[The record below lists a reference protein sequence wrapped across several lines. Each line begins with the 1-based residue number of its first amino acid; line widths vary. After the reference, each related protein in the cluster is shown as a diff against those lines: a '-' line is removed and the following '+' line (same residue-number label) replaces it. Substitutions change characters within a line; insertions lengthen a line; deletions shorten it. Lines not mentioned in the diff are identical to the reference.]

1 MSKTEISF
9 KNNFIKVNN
18 NINNENNE
26 KEIFNEKKQINNN
39 LNSSNNNLNNNNDI
53 NNKDKNNNDDINN
66 NQNNNNNNNNN
77 NENNYSF
84 NESNPNYSLF
94 RECFNYYLSYY
105 YEQDFVVD
113 EKDEP
118 QNAGFFARLFGNH
131 PKIYQILPELKSERN
146 FIMFLRNNVLPKE
159 NDMFNLI
166 FGKIIYFIENNITDL
181 NIEEDKII
189 KKKTPLN
196 LIKKSYKILNEKMK
210 SFNEMM
216 KIKNDKDIF
225 EEFNINTIPL
235 LMIIQLLYIIE
246 LFPNFIESFIN
257 KCFPNEKEIILA
269 FSFYLSSIEY
279 DRLLS
284 GRLNIFFNRDKMVF
298 DKYNEFYLGLFEQSY
313 ELFESNKNSFYDS
326 FSGIKSEAE
335 NMPSSIF
342 WKSNTFKLKYP
353 AVKTDSSLSHYFNSS
368 SSLNPK

>member
-18 NINNENNE
+18 NINNIDNDKNE
-26 KEIFNEKKQINNN
+26 REIFNEKNPIKNDFNTSKNNEQ
-39 LNSSNNNLNNNNDI
+39 NNDI
-53 NNKDKNNNDDINN
+53 ENKDNDNNEKNNKKD
-66 NQNNNNNNNNN
+66 
-77 NENNYSF
+77 NNYSF

-105 YEQDFVVD
+105 YEKDFVVD

-146 FIMFLRNNVLPKE
+146 FIMFLRNNVLSRE
-159 NDMFNLI
+159 NDMFNKI
-166 FGKIIYFIENNITDL
+166 FGNITNFIENSITDL
-181 NIEEDKII
+181 NIEEDKIF
-189 KKKTPLN
+189 KKKNPLN
-196 LIKKSYKILNEKMK
+196 LIKRSYKILNEKMK

-216 KIKNDKDIF
+216 KLKNDKDIF
-225 EEFNINTIPL
+225 EEFNINSIPL
-235 LMIIQLLYIIE
+235 LMIMQLLYIID
-246 LFPNFIESFIN
+246 LYPNFIESFIN

-284 GRLNIFFNRDKMVF
+284 GRLNIFFNRDKIVF
-298 DKYNEFYLGLFEQSY
+298 DKYNEFYLGLFEQSF
-313 ELFESNKNSFYDS
+313 ELFESNKNSLYES

-353 AVKTDSSLSHYFNSS
+353 SVKADSSLSHYFNSS
-368 SSLNPK
+368 SLNLK